1 MTKFAKF
8 TALTGAASFA
18 AATPAFAHDGD
29 HSAPLLANIMHWLS
43 SPTHALF
50 AVIGGVAV
58 SALII
63 KIARKSRA

>member
-1 MTKFAKF
+1 MTKLSKF
-8 TALTGAASFA
+8 TALAAAASLA
-18 AATPAFAHDGD
+18 AAVPAYAHEGD

-63 KIARKSRA
+63 KLARKSRA